1 MMNIC
6 MERVDVIVIRNID
19 ITTVKSFSVNPL
31 GRHASDGGL
40 IIAQH
45 A

>member
-6 MERVDVIVIRNID
+6 TERVDVIVIRNID